1 MRRAACFVSFC
12 LLPLFVYSI
21 DRVNCSLQAVWRWRF
36 WSLFMINIFTSQLA
50 LKNLQLS
57 LLLKFDGS
65 CILFSYIGKSRSFK
79 WNKIRDVSSL
89 IAKSYG
95 KHWWKKGKVPTYS
108 IKSIGIVLKNSWNEL
123 FLKNLHIL
131 VPSYSFNA
139 SYNTKNM
146 IKNKR
151 KYFSTTW
158 KK

>member
-12 LLPLFVYSI
+12 LLPLFVYNI
-21 DRVNCSLQAVWRWRF
+21 DWVNCSLQAVWHERF

-57 LLLKFDGS
+57 LLLQFDGS
-65 CILFSYIGKSRSFK
+65 CILFSCIGKSRSLQ
-79 WNKIRDVSSL
+79 WHKIRVVSSL

-95 KHWWKKGKVPTYS
+95 KHKWKKGKVPTYS

-123 FLKNLHIL
+123 FKKNLHIL
-131 VPSYSFNA
+131 VPSYSFDA
-139 SYNTKNM
+139 SHKTKNT